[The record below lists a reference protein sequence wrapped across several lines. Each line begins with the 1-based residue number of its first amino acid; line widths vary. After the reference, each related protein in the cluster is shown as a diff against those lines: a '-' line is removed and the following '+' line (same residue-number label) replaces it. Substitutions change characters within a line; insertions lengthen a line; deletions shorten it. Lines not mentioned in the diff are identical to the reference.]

1 MGLLWWWFG
10 SRDEGTKS
18 SPVSIEP
25 KPPDPV
31 VEACRASPAPAN
43 LPSDAPINA
52 PCPPND
58 PSLAITAANPDLAKS
73 VADLVRKS
81 GTKPSRPSTRPGV
94 LLDTK
99 AQSDSAVVLHSQPE
113 PSASLPAAVSTA
125 ATPVA
130 QVPQPQPKCEKQ
142 PLLAPIATGASIPLA
157 SVPTKSACSAL
168 PVGMATRTHTPFLVT
183 QAKLACLRQLISF
196 TLVARPRIEQ
206 TLFVR
211 GRNRAISSYRRTA
224 AWRLP
229 KLAAKLAAKLASRR
243 SQRAASYTKNVRETL
258 RCVAHVSRG

>member
-52 PCPPND
+52 PCP
-58 PSLAITAANPDLAKS
+58 STIPDR
-73 VADLVRKS
+73 VATLLNTS
-81 GTKPSRPSTRPGV
+81 ATKPRRSLPSTRPGV
-94 LLDTK
+94 LDTK